1 MKKYYWIILGFLC
14 LFGCSY
20 DPPKGIEP
28 VKNFDKQAYLGR
40 WYEIARL
47 DHSFERGLSCVSATY
62 EPRSDGGIKVI
73 NRGFNAKKDQW
84 SEAEGRGYLVGKDNI
99 GQLKVSF
106 FGPFYGSYIIFY
118 LDDQAA
124 YVTSNTKNYLWYLS
138 RTPKV
143 TKKQLD
149 HFKAYAKKHGFA
161 VDQLIIVDQTGQ
173 GKRSCYP
180 M

>member
-84 SEAEGRGYLVGKDNI
+84 SEAEGRGYLVGNDNV

-180 M
+180 L